1 MKKLRT
7 IKRHKQAEKITYIK
21 KHICLI
27 LISTSLL
34 SFSQENI
41 APSVIT
47 GCGGSL
53 QGYSMISV
61 KSDFTLGEIAIETN
75 FSEDFMLT
83 QGFHQPS
90 MGIVSLKE
98 DSYSKI
104 SIYPNPTV
112 DILNLE
118 LNNFQD
124 ESVIVKV
131 IDLSGKQIY
140 SETVFTNI
148 DKHQINT
155 SFLNLGSYLL
165 EIIGKNQKDIFKIQK
180 LK

>member
-1 MKKLRT
+1 MG
-7 IKRHKQAEKITYIK
+7 I
-21 KHICLI
+21 
-27 LISTSLL
+27 
-34 SFSQENI
+34 SQENTS
-41 APSVIT
+41 PSVIT

-53 QGYSMISV
+53 QGYSITSV

-75 FSEDFMLT
+75 FSEEFMLT

-90 MGIVSLKE
+90 IGIISLKD

-124 ESVIVKV
+124 ERVIVKI

-140 SETVFTNI
+140 SEAVLTNI
-148 DKHQINT
+148 DRHQIKT

-180 LK
+180 FK

>member
-1 MKKLRT
+1 MKT
-7 IKRHKQAEKITYIK
+7 HIKIYIY
-21 KHICLI
+21 LF
-27 LISTSLL
+27 LISS
-34 SFSQENI
+34 SFIGFSQENI
-41 APSVIT
+41 GPSVIT

-53 QGYSMISV
+53 QGYSMTSV

-90 MGIVSLKE
+90 IGIISLK
-98 DSYSKI
+98 DDPYSKI

-124 ESVIVKV
+124 KSVIVKV

-140 SETVFTNI
+140 SEVVLTNI

-155 SFLNLGSYLL
+155 GFLSLGSYLL

-180 LK
+180 FK